1 MTNAPDELESL
12 KAISARLGYRFER
25 VETETEIIE
34 RMIRTDG
41 SVAVTATKR
50 KANA

>member
-1 MTNAPDELESL
+1 MTDAPNVLESL

-25 VETETEIIE
+25 VETETEIVE
-34 RMIRTDG
+34 RMIRADG
-41 SVAVTATKR
+41 TVAVTATKR